1 MLADPGVGKSELLKS
16 AQLLSNIAV
25 QTSGRGTSAAGL
37 TAAVVRDPQSG
48 EFMLEGGALVLADG
62 GLLCI
67 DEFDKCKPDDVVALH
82 EAMEQGTVSI
92 NKAGVQSVLS
102 TKVSILAAANPSF
115 GRYDELS
122 ALSEQV
128 DLQSTIASR
137 FDLIFFVRD

>member
-1 MLADPGVGKSELLKS
+1 M
-16 AQLLSNIAV
+16 
-25 QTSGRGTSAAGL
+25 
-37 TAAVVRDPQSG
+37 
-48 EFMLEGGALVLADG
+48 VLADG

-137 FDLIFFVRD
+137 FDLIFFVRDQVDMDRDLAVAMKIGQNLEGVTQ

>member
-37 TAAVVRDPQSG
+37 TAAVIRDPQSG

-92 NKAGVQSVLS
+92 NKAGV
-102 TKVSILAAANPSF
+102 
-115 GRYDELS
+115 
-122 ALSEQV
+122 
-128 DLQSTIASR
+128 
-137 FDLIFFVRD
+137 

>member
-1 MLADPGVGKSELLKS
+1 
-16 AQLLSNIAV
+16 
-25 QTSGRGTSAAGL
+25 
-37 TAAVVRDPQSG
+37 
-48 EFMLEGGALVLADG
+48 MLEGGALVLADG

-128 DLQSTIASR
+128 DL
-137 FDLIFFVRD
+137 